1 MKGLQYVFF
10 FLCSHYKTLGI
21 CEGTPPCWNSSIR
34 HYIFGSVRLFP
45 IYGLVNFSKRGYM
58 YRYRETGKG
67 VTDWLT
73 RHSSCILKCD
83 IKRTMKYA
91 CLGSKV
97 HRIKNIKFTVTT
109 MSVRR
114 YKTGCGNG
122 LLACLDYESDK
133 IAYLGL
139 QIFEHDYPPY
149 GFTKLQVWIF
159 EHDYPPY
166 YSG

>member
-1 MKGLQYVFF
+1 MTYL
-10 FLCSHYKTLGI
+10 
-21 CEGTPPCWNSSIR
+21 
-34 HYIFGSVRLFP
+34 
-45 IYGLVNFSKRGYM
+45 
-58 YRYRETGKG
+58 
-67 VTDWLT
+67 LT

-91 CLGSKV
+91 CLGSEV

-133 IAYLGL
+133 IACLGL
-139 QIFEHDYPPY
+139 QSYKF
-149 GFTKLQVWIF
+149 GFLNTITLHTGLQSYKFGFLNTISLHTEPRAQQPNASESLKDLAVL
-159 EHDYPPY
+159 
-166 YSG
+166 